1 MLARILSAEF
11 LKIRGKM
18 LWFLAVLGPL
28 GVAGLQ
34 GVNYGL
40 RYDYLMNV
48 YKDDL
53 WGGLISNVSAI
64 TLPTLFIGLAILASM
79 AAGIEHQTNAW
90 KQTLALP
97 VPKTAVFAAKALL
110 NVLLLFVSS
119 TLLFIM
125 TIALGAALGFDL
137 GDLPYGELLQTL
149 YYPYVAA
156 LPFMVLQVWLSVTLA
171 NQAVPLTVGIVGMIV
186 AMFGSRF
193 DDWVPYK
200 WPHLLNGAGEPLY
213 SVLAGAALGV
223 VLLFAG
229 MAQFARKDVS

>member
-1 MLARILSAEF
+1 MLGRILSAEL

-18 LWFLAVLGPL
+18 VWFLAVLGPL

-34 GVNYGL
+34 ALNYGL
-40 RYDYLMNV
+40 RYDYLMNL
-48 YKDDL
+48 YKVDP
-53 WGGLISNVSAI
+53 WGGLISDVSALM
-64 TLPTLFIGLAILASM
+64 LPTLFIGLAILASM

-97 VPKTAVFAAKALL
+97 VPKAAVFAAKALL

-119 TLLFIM
+119 TLLLLM
-125 TIALGAALGFDL
+125 TLALGAALGYDL
-137 GDLPYGELLQTL
+137 GDIPLRDLLQTL
-149 YYPYVAA
+149 YYPYAAA

-171 NQAVPLTVGIVGMIV
+171 NQAVPLTVGIIGMIV

-200 WPHLLNGAGEPLY
+200 WPHLLNAAGEPVY
-213 SVLAGAALGV
+213 SVLAGIALGL
-223 VLLFAG
+223 VLLLAA
-229 MAQFARKDVS
+229 MTQFARKDVT